1 MFKTLPVIGLT
12 GRNPRCAKAVELEM
26 EREVEVVVIG
36 AGQAGLAAAYHL
48 RRHFEPGTD
57 FVVLDHSPHAGG
69 AWQFRWP
76 TLTFKTV
83 NGVYQLPGMS
93 VPEPDPRTPVSGV
106 ISDYFA
112 EYERHFDLRVQRPV
126 SVRSVR
132 SRQDGRLEVATDR
145 GTWIARAL
153 INATGTWYRPFWPR
167 YPGQETFAG
176 RQLHTAQY
184 RGPWEFEGQRVA
196 VVGGGISAVQHL
208 LEIHPYAEA
217 THWFTRRP
225 PLWRDGEFNPDRGRE
240 AVAMVEDRVR
250 RGLRPRSV
258 ISVTGIPLSP
268 EIQAAREAGILAAN
282 PVFDRIEP
290 AGPVTEDGSIM
301 PVDVIFW
308 ATGFRAS
315 LDHLA
320 PLALRGSG
328 GGIVMD
334 GTRVAADP
342 RVHLV
347 GYGPSASTIGANR
360 AGRAAV
366 REIRALLTEEAPAPR
381 AVIRG

>member
-1 MFKTLPVIGLT
+1 
-12 GRNPRCAKAVELEM
+12 M

>member
-1 MFKTLPVIGLT
+1 MV
-12 GRNPRCAKAVELEM
+12 
-26 EREVEVVVIG
+26 REVEVVVVG

-48 RRHFEPGTD
+48 RRFYEPGTG
-57 FVVLDHSPHAGG
+57 FAVLDHAPHAGG

-76 TLTFKTV
+76 TLTFATV
-83 NGVYQLPGMS
+83 NGVYQLPGMA
-93 VPEPDPRTPVSGV
+93 VPEPEASTPVAGV

-112 EYERHFDLRVQRPV
+112 AYEREFDLRVQRPV

-132 SRQDGRLEVATDR
+132 SLPDGRLEVGTDR
-145 GTWIARAL
+145 GAWVAKAL
-153 INATGTWYRPFWPR
+153 VNATGTWERPFWPR
-167 YPGQETFAG
+167 YSGQESFAG

-184 RGPWEFEGQRVA
+184 RGPREFAGERVA
-196 VVGGGISAVQHL
+196 VVGGGISAIQHL
-208 LEIHPYAEA
+208 MEIHPFAAA
-217 THWFTRRP
+217 TAWVTRRP
-225 PLWRDGEFNPDRGRE
+225 PQWRDGEFNPDRGRE
-240 AVAMVEDRVR
+240 AVAMVEERVR
-250 RGLRPRSV
+250 RGLRPQSV
-258 ISVTGIPLSP
+258 ISVTGIPQTP
-268 EIQAAREAGILAAN
+268 QIRAAREAGVLERL

-290 AGPVTEDGSIM
+290 GGLRWDDGRFAS
-301 PVDVIFW
+301 VDAILW

-320 PLALRGSG
+320 PLRLRGPG

-347 GYGPSASTIGANR
+347 GYGPSASTVGANR

-366 REIRALLTEEAPAPR
+366 REIRELLKRDDPVSAGR
-381 AVIRG
+381 R